1 MNPRRLS
8 LPLLV
13 LCAWL
18 ATVPPACAHRLDE
31 YLQATI
37 LSVGKDRIEVFMRLV
52 PGVAV
57 SSEVLASIDTN
68 ADGVISD
75 TERHA
80 YAERV
85 LRDLSL
91 SVDGHILRPQLL
103 SVDFPTVEEMRE
115 GLGEIKIEFA
125 ADLTPGGSHRKIV
138 FENHHQRP
146 ISAYLVNCL
155 VPRDQD
161 IQIVAQSR
169 NYNQSFY
176 ALDYAQVGGQSNA
189 PNTLT
194 ARWWAHLRAWLGN
207 LGGFPGMFRLGMR
220 HIAEGTDHLL
230 FLLALLLPAPL
241 LAFRSR
247 WGAFGGVRRSILQIL
262 KVVTAF
268 TIGHSITLALAALG
282 LVRVPSRPIEIL
294 IAFSILVSAAH
305 ALRPLF
311 PGREALI
318 AAVFGLM
325 HGLAFARTLQNLGL
339 SWPERVVSI
348 LGFNLGIETMQLIAI
363 AATMP
368 SFVLLSRTRAYSPF
382 RIGGA
387 LFAIFAS
394 AGWMAERL
402 LDVHNPVDPVVD
414 SIAHRALWIAPVL
427 FVISLV
433 CWAFRNFPDKQMA
446 SPSHAWDPS

>member
-1 MNPRRLS
+1 MSLRRLS

-13 LCAWL
+13 LCAWP
-18 ATVPPACAHRLDE
+18 ASVPPACAHRLDE
-31 YLQATI
+31 YLQAAI
-37 LSVGKDRIEVFMRLV
+37 LSVGKDRIEVSMRLV

-57 SSEVLASIDTN
+57 SSKVLAGIDTN

-75 TERHA
+75 TERRA

-85 LRDLSL
+85 LKDLSL
-91 SVDGHILRPQLL
+91 SVDGHVLRPQLL
-103 SVDFPTVEEMRE
+103 SVDFPTIEEMRE
-115 GLGEIKIEFA
+115 GLGEIKIEVA
-125 ADLTPGGSHRKIV
+125 ADLAPGSSTRKIV

-155 VPRDQD
+155 VPRDPD

-169 NYNQSFY
+169 NANQSFY
-176 ALDYAQVGGQSNA
+176 ALEYTQVGGQSSA
-189 PNTLT
+189 LI
-194 ARWWAHLRAWLGN
+194 ARWWAQLRAWLGN
-207 LGGFPGMFRLGMR
+207 LGGFSSMFRLGMR

-247 WGAFGGVRRSILQIL
+247 WAAFAGVRHSILRIL

-268 TIGHSITLALAALG
+268 TVGHSITLALAALG

-318 AAVFGLM
+318 AAVFGLL
-325 HGLAFARTLQNLGL
+325 HGLAFAQTLQNLGL
-339 SWPERVVSI
+339 GWWERVAGI
-348 LGFNLGIETMQLIAI
+348 LGFNLGIETMQLIVI
-363 AATMP
+363 CAAMP

-387 LFAIFAS
+387 LFAIAAS

-402 LDVHNPVDPVVD
+402 LNVHNPVDSVVD

-427 FVISLV
+427 FLISLV
-433 CWAFRNFPDKQMA
+433 CWALRNVSDQQLA
-446 SPSHAWDPS
+446 SSSHAWDPS